1 MIIVTGSNGFIGS
14 NLIKGLNS
22 MGIKDILA
30 VDDHEKLPPSENLSN
45 CEFKDLIEIEDIA
58 ELLRNYPTNDITHIF
73 HQGACSDTM
82 EKDINYMIKNNY
94 LFSKDLLTLAL
105 EKNINF
111 IYASSASVYG
121 DGKIFEEDKKYEKPI
136 NLYAYSKFIFDQYVR
151 ELINKT
157 DSQIVGLRYF
167 NVYGPNEQHKGR
179 MASVAFHLHQQ
190 LKESKSIKLF
200 EGSDGYEDGEQKRDF
215 IHVDDVVKV
224 NLWFMKNEV
233 SGIFNVGTGV
243 SQSFND
249 VANAVIN
256 WNKKGKI
263 EYIPFPEELI
273 GSYQSYTQAN
283 IDRLRNA
290 GYKDE
295 FLTVEEGVSSYL
307 STLQD
312 WPSND

>member
-1 MIIVTGSNGFIGS
+1 MN
-14 NLIKGLNS
+14 
-22 MGIKDILA
+22 
-30 VDDHEKLPPSENLSN
+30 
-45 CEFKDLIEIEDIA
+45 
-58 ELLRNYPTNDITHIF
+58 
-73 HQGACSDTM
+73 
-82 EKDINYMIKNNY
+82 KN
-94 LFSKDLLTLAL
+94 
-105 EKNINF
+105 
-111 IYASSASVYG
+111 
-121 DGKIFEEDKKYEKPI
+121 
-136 NLYAYSKFIFDQYVR
+136 
-151 ELINKT
+151 

-233 SGIFNVGTGV
+233 SGIFNVGTGL

-249 VANAVIN
+249 VANAVIK

-283 IDRLRNA
+283 IDQLRNA

-312 WPSND
+312 LSLIHI

>member
-22 MGIKDILA
+22 MGINDILA
-30 VDDHEKLPPSENLSN
+30 VDDHENFPPSENLSN
-45 CEFKDLIEIEDIA
+45 CEFKDLVKIEDIDK
-58 ELLRNYPTNDITHIF
+58 LLRKYPNKDISHIF

-82 EKDINYMIKNNY
+82 EKDINYMLKNNY

-151 ELINKT
+151 ELMNKN

-233 SGIFNVGTGV
+233 SGIFNVGTGL

-249 VANAVIN
+249 VANAVIK

-283 IDRLRNA
+283 IDQLRNA

>member
-22 MGIKDILA
+22 MGINDILA
-30 VDDHEKLPPSENLSN
+30 VDDHENFPPSENLSN
-45 CEFKDLIEIEDIA
+45 CEFKDLIKIEDIDK
-58 ELLRNYPTNDITHIF
+58 LLRKYPNKDISHIF

-82 EKDINYMIKNNY
+82 EKDINYMLKNNY

-151 ELINKT
+151 ELMNKN

-233 SGIFNVGTGV
+233 SGIFNVGTGL

-249 VANAVIN
+249 VANAVIK

-283 IDRLRNA
+283 IDQLRNA

-307 STLQD
+307 SALQD

>member
-22 MGIKDILA
+22 MGITNILA
-30 VDDHEKLPPSENLSN
+30 VDDHENFPPSENLSN
-45 CEFKDLIEIEDIA
+45 CEFQDLVKIEDIDK
-58 ELLRNYPTNDITHIF
+58 LLRKYPNKDISHIF

-82 EKDINYMIKNNY
+82 EKDINYMLKNNY

-151 ELINKT
+151 ELMNKN

-233 SGIFNVGTGV
+233 SGIFNVGTGL

-249 VANAVIN
+249 VANAVIK
-256 WNKKGKI
+256 WNKRGKI
-263 EYIPFPEELI
+263 KYIPFPEELI

-283 IDRLRNA
+283 IDQLRNA

>member
-45 CEFKDLIEIEDIA
+45 CEFKDLIKIEDIA
-58 ELLRNYPTNDITHIF
+58 ELLRNHPTNDITHIF

-190 LKESKSIKLF
+190 LKESQYIKLF
-200 EGSDGYEDGEQKRDF
+200 MGSDGYEDGEQKRDF

-307 STLQD
+307 NSLHN

>member
-22 MGIKDILA
+22 MGITNILA
-30 VDDHEKLPPSENLSN
+30 VDDHENFPPSENLSN
-45 CEFKDLIEIEDIA
+45 CEFKDLVKIEDIDK
-58 ELLRNYPTNDITHIF
+58 LLRKYPNKDISHIF

-82 EKDINYMIKNNY
+82 EKDINYMLKNNY

-151 ELINKT
+151 ELMNKN

-233 SGIFNVGTGV
+233 SGIFNVGTGL

-249 VANAVIN
+249 VANAVIK

-283 IDRLRNA
+283 IDQLRNA

>member
-22 MGIKDILA
+22 MGINKILA
-30 VDDHEKLPPSENLSN
+30 VDDHENFPPSENLSN
-45 CEFKDLIEIEDIA
+45 CEFKDLVKIEDINK
-58 ELLRNYPTNDITHIF
+58 LLRKYPNKDISHIF

-82 EKDINYMIKNNY
+82 EKDINYMLKNNY
-94 LFSKDLLTLAL
+94 LFSKNLLTLAL

-151 ELINKT
+151 ELMNKN

-233 SGIFNVGTGV
+233 SGIFNVGTGL

-249 VANAVIN
+249 VANAVIK

-283 IDRLRNA
+283 IDQLRNA

>member
-22 MGIKDILA
+22 MGINNILA
-30 VDDHEKLPPSENLSN
+30 VDDHENFPPSENLSN
-45 CEFKDLIEIEDIA
+45 CEFKDLIKIEDID
-58 ELLRNYPTNDITHIF
+58 ELLRKYPNKDISHIF

-82 EKDINYMIKNNY
+82 EKDINYMLKNNY

-151 ELINKT
+151 ELMNKN

-233 SGIFNVGTGV
+233 SGIFNVGTGL

-249 VANAVIN
+249 VANAVIK

-283 IDRLRNA
+283 IDQLRNA

-307 STLQD
+307 SSLQD

>member
-22 MGIKDILA
+22 MGINKILA
-30 VDDHEKLPPSENLSN
+30 VDDHENFPPSENLSN
-45 CEFKDLIEIEDIA
+45 CEFKDLVKIEDINK
-58 ELLRNYPTNDITHIF
+58 LLRKYPNKDISHIF

-82 EKDINYMIKNNY
+82 EKDINYMLKNNY

-151 ELINKT
+151 ELMNKN

-233 SGIFNVGTGV
+233 SGIFNVGTGL

-249 VANAVIN
+249 VANAVIK

-283 IDRLRNA
+283 IDQLRNA

>member
-45 CEFKDLIEIEDIA
+45 CEFKDLIKIEDIA
-58 ELLRNYPTNDITHIF
+58 ELLRNYQTNDITHIF

-190 LKESKSIKLF
+190 LKESQYIKLF
-200 EGSDGYEDGEQKRDF
+200 KGSDGYEDGEQKRDF

-307 STLQD
+307 NSLHN

>member
-22 MGIKDILA
+22 MGINNILA
-30 VDDHEKLPPSENLSN
+30 VDDHENFPPSENLSN
-45 CEFKDLIEIEDIA
+45 CEFKDLVKIEDIDK
-58 ELLRNYPTNDITHIF
+58 LLRKYPNKDISHIF

-82 EKDINYMIKNNY
+82 EKDINYMLKNNY

-151 ELINKT
+151 ELMNKN

-249 VANAVIN
+249 VANAVIK

-283 IDRLRNA
+283 IDQLRNA

>member
-22 MGIKDILA
+22 MGINDILA
-30 VDDHEKLPPSENLSN
+30 VDDHENFPPSENLSN
-45 CEFKDLIEIEDIA
+45 CEFKDLVKIEDIN
-58 ELLRNYPTNDITHIF
+58 ELLRKYPNKGISHIF

-82 EKDINYMIKNNY
+82 EKDINYMLKNNY

-151 ELINKT
+151 ELMNKNN
-157 DSQIVGLRYF
+157 SQIVGLRYF

-233 SGIFNVGTGV
+233 SGIFNVGTGL

-249 VANAVIN
+249 VANAVIK

-283 IDRLRNA
+283 IDQLRNA

-295 FLTVEEGVSSYL
+295 FLTVEEGVYSYL

>member
-22 MGIKDILA
+22 MGINDILA
-30 VDDHEKLPPSENLSN
+30 VDDHENFPPSENLSN
-45 CEFKDLIEIEDIA
+45 CEFKDLVKIEDIG
-58 ELLRNYPTNDITHIF
+58 ELLRKYPNKDISHIF

-82 EKDINYMIKNNY
+82 EKDINYMLKNNY

-151 ELINKT
+151 ELMNKN

-233 SGIFNVGTGV
+233 SGIFNVGTGL

-249 VANAVIN
+249 VANAVIK

-283 IDRLRNA
+283 IDQLRNA

>member
-45 CEFKDLIEIEDIA
+45 CKFKDLIKIEDIA

-151 ELINKT
+151 ELINNT

-190 LKESKSIKLF
+190 LKESQYIKLF
-200 EGSDGYEDGEQKRDF
+200 KGSDGYEDGEQKRDF

-307 STLQD
+307 NSLHN

>member
-45 CEFKDLIEIEDIA
+45 CEFKDLIKIEDIA
-58 ELLRNYPTNDITHIF
+58 ELLRNYSTNDITHIF

-157 DSQIVGLRYF
+157 ESQIVGLRYF

-190 LKESKSIKLF
+190 LKESQYIKLF
-200 EGSDGYEDGEQKRDF
+200 KGSDGYEDGEQKRDF

-307 STLQD
+307 NSLHN

>member
-22 MGIKDILA
+22 MGINDILA
-30 VDDHEKLPPSENLSN
+30 VDDHENFPPSENLSN
-45 CEFKDLIEIEDIA
+45 CEFKDLVKIEDIDK
-58 ELLRNYPTNDITHIF
+58 LLRKYPNKDISHIF

-82 EKDINYMIKNNY
+82 EKDINYMLKNNY

-151 ELINKT
+151 ELMNKN

-233 SGIFNVGTGV
+233 SGIFNVGTGL

-249 VANAVIN
+249 VANAVIK

-263 EYIPFPEELI
+263 KYIPFPEELI

-283 IDRLRNA
+283 IDQLRNA

>member
-22 MGIKDILA
+22 MGINNILA
-30 VDDHEKLPPSENLSN
+30 VDDHENFPPSENLSN
-45 CEFKDLIEIEDIA
+45 CEFKDLVKIEDIDK
-58 ELLRNYPTNDITHIF
+58 LLRKYPNKDISHIF

-82 EKDINYMIKNNY
+82 EKDINYMLKNNY

-151 ELINKT
+151 ELMNKN

-233 SGIFNVGTGV
+233 SGIFNVGTGL

-249 VANAVIN
+249 VANAVIK

-283 IDRLRNA
+283 IDQLRNA

>member
-22 MGIKDILA
+22 MGINNILA
-30 VDDHEKLPPSENLSN
+30 VDDHENFPPSENLSN
-45 CEFKDLIEIEDIA
+45 CEFKDLVKIEDIDK
-58 ELLRNYPTNDITHIF
+58 LLRKYPNKDISHIF

-82 EKDINYMIKNNY
+82 EKDINYMLKNNY

-151 ELINKT
+151 ELMNKN

-233 SGIFNVGTGV
+233 SGIFNVGTGL

-249 VANAVIN
+249 VANAVIK

-283 IDRLRNA
+283 IDQLRNA

-307 STLQD
+307 SSLQD

>member
-22 MGIKDILA
+22 MGITNILA
-30 VDDHEKLPPSENLSN
+30 VDDHENFPPSENLSN
-45 CEFKDLIEIEDIA
+45 CEFKDLVKIEDIDK
-58 ELLRNYPTNDITHIF
+58 LLRKYPNKDISHIF

-82 EKDINYMIKNNY
+82 EKDINYMLKNNY

-151 ELINKT
+151 ELMNKN

-233 SGIFNVGTGV
+233 SGIFNVGTGL

-249 VANAVIN
+249 VANAVIK

-263 EYIPFPEELI
+263 KYIPFPEELI

-283 IDRLRNA
+283 IDQLRNA

>member
-1 MIIVTGSNGFIGS
+1 M
-14 NLIKGLNS
+14 
-22 MGIKDILA
+22 
-30 VDDHEKLPPSENLSN
+30 
-45 CEFKDLIEIEDIA
+45 
-58 ELLRNYPTNDITHIF
+58 
-73 HQGACSDTM
+73 
-82 EKDINYMIKNNY
+82 
-94 LFSKDLLTLAL
+94 
-105 EKNINF
+105 
-111 IYASSASVYG
+111 
-121 DGKIFEEDKKYEKPI
+121 
-136 NLYAYSKFIFDQYVR
+136 
-151 ELINKT
+151 
-157 DSQIVGLRYF
+157 
-167 NVYGPNEQHKGR
+167 
-179 MASVAFHLHQQ
+179 AFHLHQQ
-190 LKESKSIKLF
+190 LKESQYIKLF
-200 EGSDGYEDGEQKRDF
+200 KGSDGYEDGEQKRDF

-307 STLQD
+307 NSLHN